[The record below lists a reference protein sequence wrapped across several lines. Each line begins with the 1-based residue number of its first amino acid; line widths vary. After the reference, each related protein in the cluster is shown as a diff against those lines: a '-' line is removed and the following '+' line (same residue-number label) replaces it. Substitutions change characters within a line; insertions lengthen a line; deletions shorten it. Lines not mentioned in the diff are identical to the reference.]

1 MLKLKGSGYGPVKG
15 PRDLDRSPLENF
27 KDMNENSPEEQV
39 RADENFDD
47 IEDERKMFDSN
58 L

>member
-1 MLKLKGSGYGPVKG
+1 MKLKGSGYGPAKG
-15 PRDLDRSPLENF
+15 PRDLGRSPLENF
-27 KDMNENSPEEQV
+27 KNMNENSPEEQV

>member
-1 MLKLKGSGYGPVKG
+1 MLKLKGSGYGPAKG
-15 PRDLDRSPLENF
+15 PRDLGRSPLENF
-27 KDMNENSPEEQV
+27 KNMNENSPEEQV